1 MTTRHTTEALA
12 RKAARRHARE
22 TVRVVKSPLLSGPGA
37 HYHVETAEDITGTL
51 SPETVL
57 YHGPGYLCPK
67 EDV

>member
-1 MTTRHTTEALA
+1 MTTTHSTEALA
-12 RKAARRHARE
+12 RKAARRHGRE
-22 TVRVVKSPLLSGPGA
+22 TVRVVKSPLLDGSGA
-37 HYHVETAEDITGTL
+37 RYHVETAEDITGEL